1 MAIHGIES
9 GLEQKGTRAS
19 GWLFAIRNRWY
30 AKLVARTPLGSLVIL
45 AATVI
50 GLWLLAVGV
59 ELTQFTSAAA
69 TVDVRALRGRAP
81 LAVLESVG
89 REGEVLWRLPD
100 DQGAPR
106 TARLVDWREGDGE
119 SADFVVMITDTDVAP
134 TGEATV
140 DFPSGVETIAQ
151 RLSGRILGRTVQH

>member
-1 MAIHGIES
+1 M
-9 GLEQKGTRAS
+9 EQKDIRAS

-30 AKLVARTPLGSLVIL
+30 ARLVTRTPLGSVMVL
-45 AATVI
+45 AVTVI

-59 ELTQFTSAAA
+59 ELTQFTAAGA
-69 TVDVRALRGRAP
+69 TVHGRELHGRAP

-89 REGEVLWRLPD
+89 RDGEVLWRLSD

-106 TARLVDWREGDGE
+106 TARLLDWRKAEGE
-119 SADFVVMITDTDVAP
+119 SADFVVLVADTEVGT

-151 RLSGRILGRTVQH
+151 RLRGRVLGRVVEQ